1 MPLNAHGTFYE
12 GDCYIILS
20 VSTMPPIPMSCS
32 PESQLWG
39 PTGRSAREVNLV
51 SILIL
56 PRFYIE
62 QASSLTIKG
71 FLRPGF

>member
-20 VSTMPPIPMSCS
+20 VSTM
-32 PESQLWG
+32 LWG